1 MRAEDSGALT
11 SYFWEVVD
19 NSGGKIIARFLR
31 ILCEIFAHFLRVF
44 RRQTW
49 YDGNVENCIER
60 KQSSPYWWRAF
71 LLENG
76 MTKRILVGL
85 MALSIRL
92 DTLAL
97 RRGITTDAWN
107 EKDHPRRPD
116 GKFGTGG
123 GKKKFDRKQKRQ
135 AVKLSK
141 VEYARVMSE
150 LNTHL
155 TKEERKKAIVQ
166 RAIGDYNYIIEN
178 NGFDNYRVIA
188 KIKLD

>member
-1 MRAEDSGALT
+1 M
-11 SYFWEVVD
+11 
-19 NSGGKIIARFLR
+19 
-31 ILCEIFAHFLRVF
+31 
-44 RRQTW
+44 
-49 YDGNVENCIER
+49 
-60 KQSSPYWWRAF
+60 
-71 LLENG
+71 ENG

-85 MALSIRL
+85 MASSIRL

-116 GKFGTGG
+116 RKFGTGG
-123 GKKKFDRKQKRQ
+123 GKKKFDRKRKRQ

-155 TKEERKKAIVQ
+155 TKAERKKAIVQ

-178 NGFDNYRVIA
+178 NGFDSYRVIA